1 MVKTW
6 SGYGHPIMNGIPPI
20 NGYTV
25 PGIPVYQ
32 ALQSPINSFMTIPSW
47 RYIIQL
53 FTMAQCI
60 CKEWASYCFNKRWG
74 LVFTVIS
81 WIISRFHHGHRYQ
94 PVKIDRETLADL
106 RQGPG
111 VLGTWWNRVVMEL
124 WDTQIFADRNEDM
137 HCTNIN
143 WDMTLVD
150 SNAYDFPSPGIP
162 MTNQTWFSMIS
173 LMWMILHSLICC
185 GGVSCQCKTIAN
197 KHGKGFEEQGSS
209 KENMLEKI
217 EESRKTSLK
226 IAGRP
231 QEVYTAAW
239 RFIWGEWCPAGSRG
253 LFKQRGDAVWM
264 VRDCESLSPRW
275 RIHHVERWSWTT
287 PYHPT
292 LYMCPSTKALLSHQE
307 PSQCSTLLYL

>member
-1 MVKTW
+1 MATGTSLWRSTEKPWRIWGKGQVCLVHDETKWLW
-6 SGYGHPIMNGIPPI
+6 SCEIPKYLQTGMKICTAPTSIGIWLWWIQMPMIFRHQGYQWP
-20 NGYTV
+20 T
-25 PGIPVYQ
+25 
-32 ALQSPINSFMTIPSW
+32 
-47 RYIIQL
+47 R
-53 FTMAQCI
+53 
-60 CKEWASYCFNKRWG
+60 
-74 LVFTVIS
+74 
-81 WIISRFHHGHRYQ
+81 HG
-94 PVKIDRETLADL
+94 
-106 RQGPG
+106 
-111 VLGTWWNRVVMEL
+111 
-124 WDTQIFADRNEDM
+124 
-137 HCTNIN
+137 
-143 WDMTLVD
+143 
-150 SNAYDFPSPGIP
+150 
-162 MTNQTWFSMIS
+162 FSMIS

-231 QEVYTAAW
+231 EEVYTAAW

-307 PSQCSTLLYL
+307 PSQCSKYSFVLVNFAVFQPFINHFPTLSMLQHASKPPWPLAPGDPPKPFAQWGRLPTLLATAAGEILPVHDPRGANWITAGLVISQLGL